1 MKGIFFTELLE
12 MAEREYGSQ
21 AVDKIIP
28 FLEAGDHG
36 VFNAN
41 MDYPYTQFHELIN
54 RLADEVRIAPSD
66 LTKIYGEYL
75 FSRLIIIYRP
85 HFAGNSDIFE
95 FLEQIDYFIHVKLQ
109 ADFPHKGIP
118 GFKAERI
125 SQNTFA
131 VSYQS
136 KYDLIDLA
144 IGLFMGCQKF
154 FNEDLTVNAEIKTEF
169 DKEWVCISLNR
180 SKVLTRA

>member
-12 MAEREYGSQ
+12 MAEREYGSL

-28 FLEAGDHG
+28 FLKVGDHG

-41 MDYPYTQFHELIN
+41 MDYPFSQFHELIN
-54 RLADEVRIAPSD
+54 RLANEVRIAPTD
-66 LTKIYGEYL
+66 LTKLYGEYL

-95 FLEQIDYFIHVKLQ
+95 FLEKIDYFIHVKLQ
-109 ADFPHKGIP
+109 ADFPHQGIT
-118 GFKAERI
+118 GFKTERI
-125 SQNTFA
+125 NHNTFT

-136 KYDLIDLA
+136 THDLIDLA

-169 DKEWVCISLNR
+169 DKEWVYFTLNK
-180 SKVLTRA
+180 SKVLV